1 MVAGAFYGDF
11 LHVVVDHEVDE
22 LFEAGLF
29 AGVPAEAPF
38 GFGGVTPEVDDVG
51 GTVEVGADFD
61 EDAAGGGVDTFLV
74 GAFAFP
80 AQFDAGAA
88 EGELAEFAHGVLFA
102 GGDDE
107 VFGLVLLQDEP
118 HAFNVVFGIA
128 PVAKARQITQ
138 IELILLALRDARRG
152 KGDLARH
159 EGLAATLRLVV
170 EQNARAAIH
179 AVSLAVLLDD
189 PKAVQLRHGI
199 GRIGMERS
207 LLVLRNLLH
216 LTVKL

>member
-118 HAFNVVFGIA
+118 HAFNVVFGVA
-128 PVAKARQITQ
+128 PVAQRAEVAEV
-138 IELILLALRDARRG
+138 ELVLLALGDAG
-152 KGDLARH
+152 GGEGDLARH
-159 EGLAATLRLVV
+159 EGLAAAFALVV
-170 EQNARAAIH
+170 EEDAGAGVH
-179 AVSLAVLLDD
+179 AVCLAVFLDD
-189 PKAVQLRHGI
+189 PKAVEFGD
-199 GRIGMERS
+199 GVGGVWVEGGV
-207 LLVLRNLLH
+207 LVLGHFLDFA
-216 LTVKL
+216 VKF